1 MRCLLLFLLLG
12 LSLPGAAAD
21 RLQVEGYLLPN
32 GMQLLLKPSTE
43 KGHVAIRLV
52 VGVGFDDFP
61 CATQELPHL
70 LEHLMFSGLDAEGE
84 AGLERRMQELGG
96 EWNAF
101 TSDTD
106 TTFVV
111 EAPAPNQRKALDL
124 LLAIITRTRFDE
136 ATLET
141 ARKIVE
147 REDGGQYS
155 HLQRWLDHQGLA
167 RGASEGLAVE
177 MGLKCADRASPS
189 GLTLDQVNNLRRQW
203 YAPNNMTL
211 IVVGDLDKLLPA
223 YLERAFG
230 DLEPVEPSDHPPA
243 TLKAK
248 PAARYR
254 TLYSGWVGDAAT
266 LHWYFNEPDLP
277 DNVPPPTWDVLQ
289 SYFDWLLYNELRL
302 KRGLS
307 YGPWS
312 ANEGFGESTLMSL
325 NADLDRADVSAARQ
339 AMAQVLEGLRQHG
352 LDRPTFERLKRATIA
367 HQAWAVQGNSALA
380 DYYWQSLADYE
391 DGHFADPTAAL
402 RGVTFEHASDALRRM
417 LADPG
422 YVRVE
427 QPLVSYGQ
435 LQTALYTGPWLA
447 LGALLLVGAAWLYR
461 RRR

>member
-1 MRCLLLFLLLG
+1 MRCLLLILLLG

-32 GMQLLLKPSTE
+32 GLQVLLKPSTE

-61 CATQELPHL
+61 CDRQELPHL
-70 LEHLMFSGLDAEGE
+70 LEHLMFSGLDASGE
-84 AGLERRMQELGG
+84 AGLEQRMQALGG

-106 TTFVV
+106 TTFAI
-111 EAPAPNQRKALDL
+111 EAPARNQRKALDL
-124 LLAIITRTRFDE
+124 LLTTLTRTQLDE
-136 ATLET
+136 AKLET
-141 ARKIVE
+141 VRKIVE

-167 RGASEGLAVE
+167 RNASDGLAEE
-177 MGLKCADRASPS
+177 MGLKCAGRASPS
-189 GLTLDQVNNLRRQW
+189 GLTLSEVNKVRQQW

-230 DLEPVEPSDHPPA
+230 DLEPVQPSDHPPA
-243 TLKAK
+243 ALQPH
-248 PAARYR
+248 PAQRSR
-254 TLYSGWVGDAAT
+254 TLYNAWVGDGAT
-266 LHWYFNEPDLP
+266 LHWYFAEPDLP
-277 DNVPPPTWDVLQ
+277 DDVPPPTWDVLQ
-289 SYFDWLLYNELRL
+289 SYLDWLLYNELRL

-312 ANEGFGESTLMSL
+312 ANEGFADTTLMSL
-325 NADLDRADVSAARQ
+325 NADLDRADIPAAHK
-339 AMAQVLEGLRQHG
+339 ALEQVLQTLRDQG
-352 LDRPTFERLKRATIA
+352 LDRTTFERLKQATIA

-391 DGHFADPTAAL
+391 DGHFADPSAAL
-402 RGVTFEHASDALRRM
+402 RAVTFENTSQALKK
-417 LADPG
+417 LLEDPG

-427 QPLVSYGQ
+427 QSLIGYGQ
-435 LQTALYTGPWLA
+435 LQGLLAIAPWVALA
-447 LGALLLVGAAWLYR
+447 LLVLIIAAAWYR
-461 RRR
+461 RR